1 MLIYTLKFDKR
12 KAVFCVVMAALVL
25 IGVILLVGAHHKRA
39 AAESTGTTT
48 AAQTVRVRNEKA
60 RVAYLSANGWVVE
73 SPAENTG
80 TVVIPRTF
88 SSVFEEYNE
97 LQKRQGFDLS
107 QYCGMEVT
115 MYTYRVTNPE
125 YDGDEVLAVLYVL
138 DDKVIGGDVH
148 STALDGFMVG
158 VVR

>member
-25 IGVILLVGAHHKRA
+25 IGVILLVSAHHRRVS
-39 AAESTGTTT
+39 AESTGT
-48 AAQTVRVRNEKA
+48 AQITQPARVRNEKS
-60 RVAYLSANGWVVE
+60 RVAYLAANGWKVE
-73 SPAENTG
+73 SPAESSG

-88 SSVFEEYNE
+88 SSVFEEYNN

-107 QYCGMEVT
+107 RYCGMEVT

-125 YDGDEVLAVLYVL
+125 YSEDEVLAVLYVL
-138 DDKVIGGDVH
+138 DGKVVGGDVH

-158 VVR
+158 VVK